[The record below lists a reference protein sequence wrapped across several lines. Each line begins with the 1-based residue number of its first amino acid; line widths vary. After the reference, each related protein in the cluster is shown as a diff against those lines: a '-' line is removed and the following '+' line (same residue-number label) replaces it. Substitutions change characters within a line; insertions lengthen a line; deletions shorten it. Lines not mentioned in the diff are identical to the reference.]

1 MKSYRLGDAARILG
15 VSVDT
20 VRRHADAG
28 RLGSKRTAGQHR
40 RIDGKTLARL
50 ADRIADE
57 EAQNQFSSARNHL
70 LGIVTRVVRD
80 KVAAQVELRCG
91 PFRLVALVTRESV
104 DAMRL
109 QPGVM
114 AYAVVKATNVV
125 VELAPEALAALDGA
139 DGGAAEAPAHKR
151 RGSA

>member
-1 MKSYRLGDAARILG
+1 MTSYHLGDAARILG

-28 RLGSKRTAGQHR
+28 RLATQRTAGQHR

-50 ADRIADE
+50 AERIADE
-57 EAQNQFSSARNHL
+57 EAKDQVSTARNHL

-91 PFRLVALVTRESV
+91 PFRIVSLVTRESV
-104 DAMRL
+104 DAL
-109 QPGVM
+109 GLEPGVM
-114 AYAVVKATNVV
+114 ACAVVKATNVV
-125 VELAPEALAALDGA
+125 VELAQNARASATTTA
-139 DGGAAEAPAHKR
+139 RRAPKQRPRRKR
-151 RGSA
+151 S